1 LGAGLW
7 LPLIGCASPA
17 RTVDLRS
24 CESLM
29 SETRTL
35 HFENARLLQSLYAN
49 DLKLLKSMEDS
60 LGVKVTTREGWVKLE
75 GEPEKIDKA
84 QRVFDQLEEAQKKG
98 VPIQKHEFQYA
109 LNSVSESRDDNL
121 TDAVSRK
128 ITTSP
133 RKPPIVARSAGQRN
147 YVEAIDK
154 HDIVFGIGPA
164 GTGKTYLAVAM
175 AVSALKKDQVSRII
189 LTRPAVEAGEA
200 LGFLPGELEQKIA
213 PYLRPLYDALRDM
226 LEPEEIERS
235 IARQTIEVAPLAY
248 MRGRTLNNAFVILDE
263 AQNTTTEQMFMLL
276 TRIGPRS
283 KCVITGDV
291 TQIDLPANKRSG
303 VVEALQALKNIP
315 GISIVYF
322 NERDVVRHELVR
334 SIITAY
340 QQHRSPAPSARK

>member
-1 LGAGLW
+1 M
-7 LPLIGCASPA
+7 
-17 RTVDLRS
+17 T
-24 CESLM
+24 
-29 SETRTL
+29 ETRTL
-35 HFENARLLQSLYAN
+35 HFDNARQLQSLYAN
-49 DLKLLKSMEDS
+49 DLQLLKRMEDS

-75 GEPEKIDKA
+75 GEVEKIEKAERVFNQLEQA
-84 QRVFDQLEEAQKKG
+84 QRKG
-98 VPIQKHEFQYA
+98 VAIQKHEFQYA
-109 LNSVSESRDDNL
+109 LNSVSESRGDDL
-121 TDAVSRK
+121 TDAVSMK

-133 RKPPIVARSAGQRN
+133 RKPPIVARSAGQKN
-147 YVEAIDK
+147 YLEAIDK

-315 GISIVYF
+315 GISIVYL

-340 QQHRSPAPSARK
+340 QQHRSPAPSTRK

>member
-1 LGAGLW
+1 
-7 LPLIGCASPA
+7 
-17 RTVDLRS
+17 
-24 CESLM
+24 M

-35 HFENARLLQSLYAN
+35 HFENARMLQSLYAN
-49 DLKLLKSMEDS
+49 DLKLLKSLEDS

-84 QRVFDQLEEAQKKG
+84 QRVFNQLEEAQKKG

-109 LNSVSESRDDNL
+109 LNSVSESREDNL

-133 RKPPIVARSAGQRN
+133 RKALIVARSAGQRN

-291 TQIDLPANKRSG
+291 TQIDLPPNKRSG
-303 VVEALQALKNIP
+303 VVEALQALENVP

>member
-1 LGAGLW
+1 
-7 LPLIGCASPA
+7 
-17 RTVDLRS
+17 
-24 CESLM
+24 M

-109 LNSVSESRDDNL
+109 LNSVSEAREDNL
-121 TDAVSRK
+121 TDVVSRK

>member
-1 LGAGLW
+1 
-7 LPLIGCASPA
+7 
-17 RTVDLRS
+17 
-24 CESLM
+24 M

-35 HFENARLLQSLYAN
+35 HFENARLLQTLYAN

-84 QRVFDQLEEAQKKG
+84 QRVFNQLEEAQKNG